1 VEPVEEWA
9 FARPA
14 AALRGHVDGYHGY
27 RQAGLPPARHRGLP
41 SPRLTLILTLE
52 EPVTVASHP
61 DAGQPGGSYASLL
74 GGLHTRPALITHDGA
89 QSGVQVGLSPLGAR
103 RLLGVPAGELASLDV
118 PADVVLGSLV
128 EQAREQMLAARTWAG
143 RFAVLDRLLTAR
155 LGAGPDGAAPAAAV
169 AAWRLLQRA
178 HGRVGVRD
186 LARETGWSE
195 RHLSE
200 VMGRETGLTPK
211 QAARVIRFDRTRRLL
226 QARPEVRL
234 ADLAAGCGY
243 ADESHM
249 DREFR
254 ALAGVPPRRWLAEE
268 LRNVQVPPAAHLAAS
283 TA

>member
-14 AALRGHVDGYHGY
+14 AALRGYVAGYHGY

-41 SPRLTLILTLE
+41 SPQLTLILTLD

-61 DAGQPGGSYASLL
+61 HAAQPGGSYESLL

-89 QSGVQVGLSPLGAR
+89 QSGVQVGLSPLGVR
-103 RLLGVPAGELASLDV
+103 RLLGLPAGELASLDV
-118 PADVVLGSLV
+118 PADVVLGPFV
-128 EQAREQMLAARTWAG
+128 EQAREQLLAAQTWPG

-155 LGAGPDGAAPAAAV
+155 LRAGPDDAAPAAAV
-169 AAWRLLQRA
+169 EAWRLLRRA

-195 RHLSE
+195 RHLRE

-211 QAARVIRFDRTRRLL
+211 QAARVMRFDRTRRLL

-234 ADLAAGCGY
+234 ADLAADCGY

-249 DREFR
+249 DREFC

-268 LRNVQVPPAAHLAAS
+268 LRNVQVPPADHLAAS